1 MWQAL
6 KRRAAGWNIGSA
18 IDRSRPRDAS
28 LQFKLPN
35 PYGGPA
41 WVTATIA
48 VSSRPRGIGETVR
61 LRGHIDS
68 CFRMPSIAGDRTA
81 LPHDDGQRSARSLAR
96 YGREAAA
103 SLARRAVEHLP
114 EAAVGRLAAQR
125 HRSWLDVQIS
135 TAPLDAGARALM
147 PEPLRAV
154 YGDRLPQ
161 AGPGGPRVGVWA
173 GPAGGLR
180 GGMAR
185 LAMVQLDQ
193 NDLGERARAESGE
206 QHFSL
211 NLSMA
216 ELVEPAGPPDDD
228 RRSS

>member
-41 WVTATIA
+41 WISATIA

-68 CFRMPSIAGDRTA
+68 CFRMPSTAADRTA
-81 LPHDDGQRSARSLAR
+81 LPHVNEQGVAHSLTR

-103 SLARRAVEHLP
+103 SLARRAVERLP
-114 EAAVGRLAAQR
+114 QAALDRLGAQR
-125 HRSWLDVQIS
+125 HRSWLDVQVS

-161 AGPGGPRVGVWA
+161 AGPGGPRIGVWA
-173 GPAGGLR
+173 GPAGGPR

-193 NDLGERARAESGE
+193 NDLGERARTESGE

-216 ELVEPAGPPDDD
+216 ELVEPSGSEND
-228 RRSS
+228 RNSS